1 MANVG
6 KIGTTLKENLLYKPV
21 NWLGKTNLVKNR
33 LGKQYQLNNDKLI
46 TGVGVF
52 SVVAKDGVNCAYYVT
67 QSLNNDRI
75 PEDKRKFV
83 AGLDLANGILNVTLQ
98 AGVAKIMDSYVGEFF
113 DKKIAPKHFSKE
125 KYKEM
130 WNGMENK
137 VKFEDFARQMERNKG
152 FAKSGLRVI
161 TALVAMQVLTKRIIV
176 PLIATPLASVFK
188 KQFEKG
194 EKNKADKENKTI
206 ANA

>member
-1 MANVG
+1 M
-6 KIGTTLKENLLYKPV
+6 KIRPNNWIKTFIESKPGRYLTDPNSSAAVKIATVSNL
-21 NWLGKTNLVKNR
+21 T
-33 LGKQYQLNNDKLI
+33 
-46 TGVGVF
+46 
-52 SVVAKDGVNCAYYVT
+52 KDGVNCIYYVT
-67 QSLNNDRI
+67 QSLNNERI

-98 AGVAKIMDSYVGEFF
+98 AFVGKMMEEYTGIFF
-113 DKKIAPKHFSKE
+113 DKKVAPKYFKQE

-130 WNGMENK
+130 WKGLENK
-137 VKFEDFARQMERNKG
+137 VKFEEFVSQMERNKG
-152 FAKSGLRVI
+152 FAKNGLKVI
-161 TALVAMQVLTKRIIV
+161 SALVAMQVITKRIIV

-194 EKNKADKENKTI
+194 EEKKKATEQNKKI

>member
-1 MANVG
+1 MKIRPNEWIRKFVESKPGKYLTDPASSAAVTIATISNV
-6 KIGTTLKENLLYKPV
+6 T
-21 NWLGKTNLVKNR
+21 
-33 LGKQYQLNNDKLI
+33 
-46 TGVGVF
+46 
-52 SVVAKDGVNCAYYVT
+52 KDGVNCAYYVT